1 MAAILSAGVIPYM
14 FSRKDLA
21 HGEPVQTEFAWADD
35 SRVEPALAESSL
47 VESTPLESVP
57 VEAALPEPAQSKVSD
72 PIAAPAPATPAAPP
86 KRPASERRLAANRAN
101 AQKSERSGRSFTFW
115 TGHIV
120 YIRCQGSWLHSLSSL
135 LRKWLFA
142 ANLYSLERRTRL
154 CGDATRAPGSSAG
167 MTWGR
172 CSAPSFAKSILTE
185 KRKIPGLGTPHP
197 LSIEIVLHPAIRLK
211 EGLAPDVECP
221 SLTSQSTPLAIREHA
236 MGAAVNGARTLRVA
250 PRRFAVAIAS
260 V

>member
-1 MAAILSAGVIPYM
+1 MCWNLFELLPVNVALVRVANQCPPLA
-14 FSRKDLA
+14 SRF
-21 HGEPVQTEFAWADD
+21 T
-35 SRVEPALAESSL
+35 
-47 VESTPLESVP
+47 STP
-57 VEAALPEPAQSKVSD
+57 
-72 PIAAPAPATPAAPP
+72 
-86 KRPASERRLAANRAN
+86 ASCFSLLILHGI
-101 AQKSERSGRSFTFW
+101 ERSGRSFTFW

-172 CSAPSFAKSILTE
+172 CSAPSFAKSILAE